1 MAANTITVYTRALQ
15 ASKRAWAPSV
25 LALALTGAATLS
37 ACGSGTSN
45 TASVVHS
52 AQAHTGSQATDTTAH
67 TTPSTVGT
75 PKSAPRRAEQ
85 MPTATSRRS
94 APAPAFTGQ
103 PGSSEGL
110 GGALRVL
117 GAYGFSASD
126 TSTYQADHTLR
137 VLIGRRTGS
146 SAGYAQ
152 QAFFFEGEHYLGT
165 DASDSSAA
173 VKVVSEGDTEVTLAY
188 ALYRPHDSL
197 CCPSGGQATVRF
209 QLNDGR
215 LQALDPIPPASS
227 ATAASRNLPAG

>member
-1 MAANTITVYTRALQ
+1 MAANIITVYTSTLQ
-15 ASKRAWAPSV
+15 ASKRAWAPST
-25 LALALTGAATLS
+25 LALALTVAATLS

-52 AQAHTGSQATDTTAH
+52 AQARTDSQPPDTTAH
-67 TTPSTVGT
+67 TTPSAADT
-75 PKSAPRRAEQ
+75 PKNAPRAERT
-85 MPTATSRRS
+85 PTAPSRRS

-103 PGSSEGL
+103 SSSSEGL
-110 GGALRVL
+110 SGALRVL

-126 TSTYQADHTLR
+126 TSTYQAGHTLR

-146 SAGYAQ
+146 SAGFAQ
-152 QAFFFEGEHYLGT
+152 QAFFFEDERYLGT

-173 VKVVSEGDTEVTLAY
+173 IKVVSQGDTEVTLAY

-209 QLNDGR
+209 QLNNGR